1 MQKWKGVITAT
12 KLKMKKVNTAMF
24 REAFYR

>member
-1 MQKWKGVITAT
+1 MQTWKGITTAT

-24 REAFYR
+24 REALYR